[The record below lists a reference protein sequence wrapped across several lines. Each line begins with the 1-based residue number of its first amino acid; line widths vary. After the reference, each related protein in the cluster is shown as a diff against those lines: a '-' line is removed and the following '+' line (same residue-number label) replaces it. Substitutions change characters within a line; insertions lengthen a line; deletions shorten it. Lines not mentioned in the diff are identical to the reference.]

1 MISRR
6 EEEYQNHLALKLN
19 DPMTNARTN
28 WSLLKTF
35 YNEKKVPII
44 PPFPTDNVD
53 FEAKANH
60 FNNSFVSQCTPL
72 HNNSKIPGN
81 QTYTTNT
88 KLSLIKFQ
96 NKNIITII
104 RSLNEDKAHGHDNIS
119 IRMVKICD
127 ISIVEPLSIIFNNCI
142 NQSMFPNIWKKS
154 NISPIHKKGDKQIIN
169 NYRPVS
175 LFPFC
180 GKIFERIVFNSL

>member
-6 EEEYQNHLALKLN
+6 EEEYQNHLAFKLS

-44 PPFPTDNVD
+44 PPFPTDKVD

-60 FNNSFVSQCTPL
+60 FNNSFVSQCTRL
-72 HNNSKIPGN
+72 NNNSKIPGN

-119 IRMVKICD
+119 IRMVKICA

-154 NISPIHKKGDKQIIN
+154 NICPIHKKGDKQIIN